1 MNILLGLT
9 AVYIHFD
16 IFTSSDLLIDNI
28 IVKILIQ
35 LKKNLYEEEMDRISG
50 GKKENVYKFTPGW
63 LLYRWY
69 VFRDRDQEK
78 DDGRFT
84 KQSE

>member
-1 MNILLGLT
+1 M
-9 AVYIHFD
+9 H
-16 IFTSSDLLIDNI
+16 
-28 IVKILIQ
+28 IQ
-35 LKKNLYEEEMDRISG
+35 AKKNSCGEERDRISG
-50 GKKENVYKFTPGW
+50 GKKENVHKFTPGW

-78 DDGRFT
+78 NDGGFT

>member
-1 MNILLGLT
+1 MCFMGLLRFIFIF
-9 AVYIHFD
+9 AK
-16 IFTSSDLLIDNI
+16 FTSSDLLIDNI
-28 IVKILIQ
+28 IVKIHIQ
-35 LKKNLYEEEMDRISG
+35 SKKNLYKEERDRISG

-69 VFRDRDQEK
+69 VFRDRDREE